1 MQAKT
6 QFLHEN
12 EKVAAESRRNKL
24 LSLFCNSEMLIFL
37 KPETRM
43 LLNRLIELCMGRGQ
57 GRTSGGDVLMLK
69 TPCSIKIFFLILAVL
84 NLLKK
89 ILT

>member
-1 MQAKT
+1 
-6 QFLHEN
+6 
-12 EKVAAESRRNKL
+12 
-24 LSLFCNSEMLIFL
+24 MLIFL

-89 ILT
+89 ILTWSLMLDVNKSHSVCWVVKYSCLTGFFG